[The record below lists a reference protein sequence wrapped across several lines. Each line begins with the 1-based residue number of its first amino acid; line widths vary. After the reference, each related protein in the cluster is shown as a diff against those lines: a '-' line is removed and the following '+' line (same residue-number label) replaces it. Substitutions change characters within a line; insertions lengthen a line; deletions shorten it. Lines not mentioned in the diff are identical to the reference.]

1 VTPASP
7 RPAPSA
13 AASKTWPDDTI
24 VYAGAGAVFGSQ
36 RWDLTGLRTAVN
48 KPASAHL
55 LDFTVGLP
63 GQWSLLSRELCMC
76 RIDVRA
82 ARQAGVVVQRP
93 AHPLTSRSRVS
104 QLRRVAAFAAQ
115 TGRNLPSSW
124 AQPDADALL
133 RWHAERTR
141 SHRELFKTIELV
153 EDLRR
158 FAPLLTAGALEF
170 QPWPGLTKEQV
181 LTHVL
186 GDGAPATPDGTLTPL
201 LPLEAFIP
209 LFLAARAYVEVFAA
223 DILCLHRRFL
233 AQPPAPASAPAVEA
247 VRAWA
252 AHPETQIP
260 VHTERSAAFAANKTL
275 PGEPIWRVIARLTG
289 TSPTTIRSGCRHIIQ
304 ELIDEGRTCPG
315 LGPVTARVERPDGS
329 TGPWHG
335 PFETLFDLNRERAML
350 RAAAYIVLVGL
361 TGMRDSEAQDLRRDA
376 VHDHYGTPALKTRRH
391 KLRGGEPEPISW
403 WACDLALDAYRV
415 LEALSEHPDHVIAG
429 ITRSRRAG
437 INARQAMHSF
447 AAHINTSIA
456 STGLAPIP
464 GVRQLSP
471 QVLRETAAY
480 AMGRFTELGD
490 LVTGYLFGHARAATT
505 ASYQR
510 HQPADSWNT
519 RLREGE
525 TDATTALLDT
535 IGSLIDGGQPVTGA
549 HARELRGTALQVRA
563 TIIADPAHA
572 RRIAQLHQTTWHH
585 GDTVSCRFD
594 PRPAV
599 CHQLARQ
606 MGIPSPEPGPLHD
619 LCAGAGCPNAHYTPL
634 HLPGLH
640 KRRRDTT
647 QRLASAA
654 SGSAAAAQLAADLA
668 EIDTVITQLEGH
680 HQ

>member
-1 VTPASP
+1 MTLASP
-7 RPAPSA
+7 RPVPSA
-13 AASKTWPDDTI
+13 RASRTWPDDTI
-24 VYAGAGAVFGSQ
+24 VYAGADAVFGGQ

-48 KPASAHL
+48 MPASAHL

-63 GQWSLLSRELCMC
+63 GQWSLLARELCMC
-76 RIDVRA
+76 RIDVRT
-82 ARQAGVVVQRP
+82 ARQAGVIVQRP
-93 AHPLTSRSRVS
+93 ARPLTNRSRVS

-115 TGRNLPSSW
+115 TGRDVPSSW

-141 SHRELFKTIELV
+141 SHRELFKTIELI

-158 FAPLLTAGALEF
+158 FAPLLTTGGLQF

-186 GDGAPATPDGTLTPL
+186 GDGVPATPEGTLTPL

-233 AQPPAPASAPAVEA
+233 AQPLAPASAPAVEA

-252 AHPETQIP
+252 ARPETQIP
-260 VHTERSAAFAANKTL
+260 VHTERSAAFAAKKAL
-275 PGEPIWRVIARLTG
+275 PGEPIWQVIARITG
-289 TSPTTIRSGCRHIIQ
+289 TRPKAIQSGCRHIIR
-304 ELIDEGRTCPG
+304 EMIDEGRTCPG
-315 LGPVTARVERPDGS
+315 LGPVTAKVEHPDG
-329 TGPWHG
+329 TAGPWRG
-335 PFETLFDLNRERAML
+335 PFETIFDLNRERAML
-350 RAAAYIVLVGL
+350 RAAAYIMLVGL

-376 VHDHYGTPALKTRRH
+376 VHDYYGTPALRTRRH

-403 WACDLALDAYRV
+403 WVCDLALDAYRA

-447 AAHINTSIA
+447 VAHINATIA
-456 STGLAPIP
+456 TTGLAPIP
-464 GVRQLSP
+464 DVSQLSP

-490 LVTGYLFGHARAATT
+490 LVTGYLFGHARTATT

-535 IGSLIDGGQPVTGA
+535 IGSLVEGGQPVVGA
-549 HARELRGTALQVRA
+549 HAGELHGTALEIRA
-563 TIIADPAHA
+563 TIITDPASA
-572 RRIAQLHQTTWHH
+572 RRIAQLHQATWHH

-594 PRPAV
+594 PRPAL
-599 CHQLARQ
+599 CHQLARH
-606 MGIPSPEPGPLHD
+606 MGISSPEPGPLHD
-619 LCAGAGCPNAHYTPL
+619 LCAGAGCPNAHHTAL
-634 HLPGLH
+634 HLPALREQRLGI
-640 KRRRDTT
+640 T
-647 QRLASAA
+647 QRLAGSAA
-654 SGSAAAAQLAADLA
+654 GSAAAVQLAADLA
-668 EIDTVITQLEGH
+668 DIDLIITQLEGH
-680 HQ
+680 R

>member
-1 VTPASP
+1 VPCL
-7 RPAPSA
+7 
-13 AASKTWPDDTI
+13 
-24 VYAGAGAVFGSQ
+24 SQ
-36 RWDLTGLRTAVN
+36 RGAD
-48 KPASAHL
+48 
-55 LDFTVGLP
+55 
-63 GQWSLLSRELCMC
+63 
-76 RIDVRA
+76 
-82 ARQAGVVVQRP
+82 
-93 AHPLTSRSRVS
+93 SRSHPR
-104 QLRRVAAFAAQ
+104 AFAAQ
-115 TGRNLPSSW
+115 TGRGLPSIW

-133 RWHAERTR
+133 RWHAQRTR
-141 SHRELFKTIELV
+141 SHRDLSKTVELLA
-153 EDLRR
+153 DLRQ
-158 FAPLLTAGALEF
+158 FAPLLTAGGLAF

-186 GDGAPATPDGTLTPL
+186 GDDAPPMPDGTLTPL

-223 DILCLHRRFL
+223 DILRLHRCFL
-233 AQPPAPASAPAVEA
+233 AGPATAASVPAAEA

-252 AHPETQIP
+252 RHPETRVP
-260 VHTERSAAFAANKTL
+260 VHTARSAALAANKTL

-315 LGPVTARVERPDGS
+315 LGPVTARAERPDGS
-329 TGPWHG
+329 TGPWRG

-350 RAAAYIVLVGL
+350 RAAACTVLAGL
-361 TGMRDSEAQDLRRDA
+361 TGMRDSEAQDLRRGA

-447 AAHINTSIA
+447 AAHINTTIA
-456 STGLAPIP
+456 ATGLAPIP
-464 GVRQLSP
+464 GVSQL
-471 QVLRETAAY
+471 
-480 AMGRFTELGD
+480 
-490 LVTGYLFGHARAATT
+490 
-505 ASYQR
+505 
-510 HQPADSWNT
+510 
-519 RLREGE
+519 
-525 TDATTALLDT
+525 
-535 IGSLIDGGQPVTGA
+535 
-549 HARELRGTALQVRA
+549 
-563 TIIADPAHA
+563 
-572 RRIAQLHQTTWHH
+572 
-585 GDTVSCRFD
+585 
-594 PRPAV
+594 
-599 CHQLARQ
+599 
-606 MGIPSPEPGPLHD
+606 SPEPGPLHD

-640 KRRRDTT
+640 KRRLDTA

-668 EIDTVITQLEGH
+668 ETDTVITQLEGH